1 MFYIVNSLI
10 TEEGRQAFSLIGLAE
25 DKQQA
30 ATLAAEV
37 YKDYNKNASF
47 QNIEMITEWLA
58 TRRKYSFRKD
68 KEHRLQLAITEAESL
83 NQPLAPEAGLVFS
96 AAAEEEELA
105 RRMSQALFEGQ
116 HTASRGDFPQ
126 NIGSCPLEE

>member
-10 TEEGRQAFSLIGLAE
+10 TEKGQQTFSLIGIAE
-25 DKQQA
+25 DKNKA
-30 ATLAAEV
+30 AELAAEV

-68 KEHRLQLAITEAESL
+68 KEHRLQLAITEAAEL
-83 NQPLAPEAGLVFS
+83 NQPIDAEAGLVFS
-96 AAAEEEELA
+96 AAAEEEELS

-116 HTASRGDFPQ
+116 HTASRVEFPQ
-126 NIGSCPLEE
+126 NTGSCPLEE

>member
-10 TEEGRQAFSLIGLAE
+10 TEEGRQTFSLLGITE

-30 ATLAAEV
+30 AALGAEV

-68 KEHRLQLAITEAESL
+68 KEHRLQLAITEAGEL
-83 NQPLAPEAGLVFS
+83 NQLLPAEAGLVFS

-116 HTASRGDFPQ
+116 HTASRGEFPPKAA
-126 NIGSCPLEE
+126 GCPLES